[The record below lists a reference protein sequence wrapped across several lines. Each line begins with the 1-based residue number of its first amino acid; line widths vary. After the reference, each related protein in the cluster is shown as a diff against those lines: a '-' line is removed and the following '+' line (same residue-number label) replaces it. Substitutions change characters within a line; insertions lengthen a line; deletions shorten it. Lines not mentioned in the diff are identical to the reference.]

1 MITELFQNFKSGK
14 HLYSDYNHF
23 TELIEMMCLT
33 NENTA
38 ILRNK
43 RRILFFVNYGCDIE
57 AQPYTAVQTRFMT
70 CPYGC
75 MSVTQD
81 VRQNGRQHFIISD
94 MNHAGHDF
102 IVCVH

>member
-1 MITELFQNFKSGK
+1 MITELFQNFSGK

-43 RRILFFVNYGCDIE
+43 RRILFFVNHGCDIE

-75 MSVTQD
+75 MSANSGCETKWQTT
-81 VRQNGRQHFIISD
+81 FYYL
-94 MNHAGHDF
+94 GHES
-102 IVCVH
+102 CWT